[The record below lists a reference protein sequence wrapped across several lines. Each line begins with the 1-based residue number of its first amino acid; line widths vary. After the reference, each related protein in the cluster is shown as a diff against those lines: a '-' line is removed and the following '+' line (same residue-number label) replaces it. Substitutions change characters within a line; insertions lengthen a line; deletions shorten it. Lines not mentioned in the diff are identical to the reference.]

1 MDREGRGGGWRR
13 VVSRL
18 HGGRRRRR
26 GRAGQS
32 CSALHTPE
40 STGSWI
46 RLSWA
51 CKSSRLDTSYSGS
64 DRCSR
69 TGEGGAHR
77 KRGTE
82 VRGGTTTV
90 DKSRRRQLKEI
101 SACCNILFFFFHFNM
116 QQSKSKQPSRIAVHS
131 RSDAHVLFQQ
141 LCISRKAW
149 KVRTAKSRGE
159 EHSHVLPSG
168 LVRSRFVWKIVGT
181 ESSGGRDLDIY
192 I

>member
-1 MDREGRGGGWRR
+1 MICIRVFDKWSGLACKSVKTMHKTQTGLHILRSILLLLRTWIRRRPPPSCGYEDLTHNRKAKGRDRRRGGKEGQRGGWRR
-13 VVSRL
+13 AVRRL
-18 HGGRRRRR
+18 HGGRR

-101 SACCNILFFFFHFNM
+101 
-116 QQSKSKQPSRIAVHS
+116 
-131 RSDAHVLFQQ
+131 
-141 LCISRKAW
+141 
-149 KVRTAKSRGE
+149 
-159 EHSHVLPSG
+159 
-168 LVRSRFVWKIVGT
+168 
-181 ESSGGRDLDIY
+181 
-192 I
+192 